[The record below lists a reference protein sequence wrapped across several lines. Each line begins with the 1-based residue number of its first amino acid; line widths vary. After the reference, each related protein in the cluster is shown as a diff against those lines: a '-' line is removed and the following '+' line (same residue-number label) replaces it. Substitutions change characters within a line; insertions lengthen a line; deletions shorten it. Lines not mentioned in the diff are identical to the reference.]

1 MVHLTVL
8 GSGSSGNCAVIST
21 ERTTLLL
28 DAGLS
33 AKQICLRLDAC
44 ASTPRRGHLCVRAP
58 RRLGL
63 DAWGPRPGLPA
74 TPGP

>member
-1 MVHLTVL
+1 MVRLTIL

-33 AKQICLRLDAC
+33 ALLDDLRARKRWERTVVAC
-44 ASTPRRGHLCVRAP
+44 FGEFGRTPTINPRQGRVRTGRCVLA
-58 RRLGL
+58 
-63 DAWGPRPGLPA
+63 A
-74 TPGP
+74 